1 MKEPLAGRP
10 VCQSLSLA
18 GRDNESYNEISY
30 MEEFQISENTL
41 AKWTIRKNYYQL
53 ISSLIFLVPLA
64 IFLVGFIG
72 VYFVLKS
79 TNIAF
84 LIVPILLF
92 LPVIPGFT
100 EFYSIM
106 KIYKEN
112 LEVYITEKGVYVRH
126 LDLGDKYSFI
136 DWFSIKQFD
145 ITTFPKDSF
154 IGKMIPKP
162 TRFVLR
168 GAVENEAMT
177 VDALEENADVFKN
190 LLQERDIPFGFK
202 TD

>member
-1 MKEPLAGRP
+1 
-10 VCQSLSLA
+10 
-18 GRDNESYNEISY
+18 
-30 MEEFQISENTL
+30 MEEFQATENTL
-41 AKWTIRKNYYQL
+41 ARWTIRKNYHQL
-53 ISSLIFLVPLA
+53 MSSIVFLVPLA

-72 VYFVLKS
+72 VYFVLRS

-92 LPVIPGFT
+92 LPVIPGFM
-100 EFYSIM
+100 EFYNTR
-106 KIYKEN
+106 KIYKED

-126 LDLGDKYSFI
+126 LDLGDKYTFI

-154 IGKMIPKP
+154 LGRLTPKP
-162 TRFVLR
+162 TRFVLK
-168 GAVENEAMT
+168 GAVEDETVT
-177 VDALEENADVFKN
+177 VDALEENVDVFN
-190 LLQERDIPFGFK
+190 DLLREHQIPFGFK